1 MKLLCLL
8 FLSFSFLPAAAKK
21 LSAEKVLLIR
31 VDEIGVVTVNQ
42 DTVGADVL
50 ALYIQERLF
59 KSFLGTGQ
67 MHNRIKLEKTSNGV
81 ADLVTEV
88 IIKEINEA
96 QKRALRQVC
105 VEKFNKNFDG
115 LEKRKQD
122 KLKKQ
127 FPVLFQTIYS

>member
-8 FLSFSFLPAAAKK
+8 LLSVSFLPAAATKV
-21 LSAEKVLLIR
+21 SAEKILLIR
-31 VDEIGVVTVNQ
+31 VDEIGVVTVNK

-67 MHNRIKLEKTSNGV
+67 MHSRIKLEKTSNSV

-105 VEKFNKNFDG
+105 VEKFSKSFDG

-127 FPVLFQTIYS
+127 FPVLFQTNYL